1 MLLAL
6 GHTTVQHFLFQFP
19 EPSALR
25 MLLETAEETWRRSFA
40 LIIAITLSIDYN
52 KRKVGFIFKKSSGKI
67 KSK

>member
-6 GHTTVQHFLFQFP
+6 GHNRATFLFQFP

-25 MLLETAEETWRRSFA
+25 MLSETAEEIWRRSFA

-52 KRKVGFIFKKSSGKI
+52 KRKMGFILKKQRKD
-67 KSK
+67 KR